1 MDLNLI
7 RPLCV
12 LLEEQH
18 VTKAAE
24 RCGMSQPA
32 MSRILDRLRSTFDD
46 RLLIRSGSRYERTP
60 RGELLLADLR
70 DILNRVDSAVSGNKF
85 APQQCDTKFRLAT
98 TDYAS
103 VVFLPRLLRDLET
116 LAPRASLSVS
126 AWDERCYEDLGTGR
140 LDAAIM
146 SADNPPGSLVC
157 ERLFDEDYVCM
168 VAADHPIRGERISLG
183 VYLKYRHAVIDI
195 VRGWQPSIDQP
206 LVAMGTPR
214 RIAYVTPFLG
224 SAVFAIS
231 RTALI
236 LTVPRQFALRYQS
249 IVPVRMISAPQEIAA
264 FSYSLLWHRRLESS
278 LAHEWFRQR
287 VRELA
292 ARLSET
298 GLRRSSS
305 TPLERRAAQDEGRWS
320 SNSPGREVARPT
332 AAKRR

>member
-24 RCGMSQPA
+24 RCGMTQPA
-32 MSRILDRLRSTFDD
+32 MSRILERLRSTFDD
-46 RLLIRSGSRYERTP
+46 KLLIRSGGRYERTP

-85 APQQCDTKFRLAT
+85 APQQCDTRFRLAT

-103 VVFLPRLLRDLET
+103 VVFLPRLLRDMET
-116 LAPRASLSVS
+116 LAPRASLSVR

-146 SADNPPGSLVC
+146 SADNPPGSLIC
-157 ERLFDEDYVCM
+157 ERLFDEEYVCM
-168 VAADHPIRGERISLG
+168 VAADHPIRGKRISLD
-183 VYLKYRHAVIDI
+183 VYLEYRHAVIDI
-195 VRGWQPSIDQP
+195 VRGWQPAIDQP

-214 RIAYVTPFLG
+214 QIAYVTPFLG

-231 RTALI
+231 RTSLI
-236 LTVPRQFALRYQS
+236 LTVPRQLALRYQS
-249 IVPVRMISAPQEIAA
+249 IVPVRMILAPHEIAA
-264 FSYSLLWHRRLESS
+264 FSYSLLWHRRLATP

-287 VRELA
+287 VRV
-292 ARLSET
+292 LSAGLPET
-298 GLRRSSS
+298 GPGRSSS
-305 TPLERRAAQDEGRWS
+305 AALDRRASRDDGSWS
-320 SNSPGREVARPT
+320 SNAPGG
-332 AAKRR
+332 K